1 MSSRGFTFKQ
11 FDIKHDK
18 CAMKVGTDGVLL
30 GAWAEG
36 GQRILDIG
44 TGTGLIAI
52 MMAQRYGEASVTGVD
67 IDHDAAIQARDNA
80 SRTPFASRIS
90 IVESPVQNLSADTH
104 GLFDAIV
111 CNPPFFTDSLK
122 NPDQQRAVA
131 RHADTLPYRQLFETV
146 ARLLAANGEFSAVI
160 PADCLSQFCTEA
172 YMANLTPSRRCAIR
186 TTQRK
191 QPKRYLIAFRHASCT
206 HEFMSEEQCLQDAFG
221 NLSGWYEQLIFDFYI
236 K

>member
-90 IVESPVQNLSADTH
+90 IVESPVQNLSADIH

-111 CNPPFFTDSLK
+111 CNPPFFTDSVK

-206 HEFMSEEQCLQDAFG
+206 HEFMSEEQCLQDAFS
-221 NLSGWYEQLIFDFYI
+221 NRSGWYEQLTADFYI

>member
-1 MSSRGFTFKQ
+1 MSSKGFTFKQ
-11 FDIKHDK
+11 FDIQHDK

-104 GLFDAIV
+104 GLYDAIV
-111 CNPPFFTDSLK
+111 CNPPFFTNSLK

-131 RHADTLPYRQLFETV
+131 RHAYTLPYRQLFETV
-146 ARLLAANGEFSAVI
+146 AQLLAANGEFSAVI
-160 PADCLSQFCTEA
+160 PADCLSEFCTEA

-186 TTQRK
+186 TTQHK
-191 QPKRYLIAFRHASCT
+191 QPKRYLIAFRHASCP

-221 NLSGWYEQLIFDFYI
+221 NRSGWYEQLTSDFYI

>member
-52 MMAQRYGEASVTGVD
+52 MMAQRYGDASVTGVD

-90 IVESPVQNLSADTH
+90 IVESPVQNLAADTH

-131 RHADTLPYRQLFETV
+131 RHTDTLPYRQLFETV
-146 ARLLAANGEFSAVI
+146 AQLLAANGEFSAVI

-221 NLSGWYEQLIFDFYI
+221 NRSGWYEQLTADFYI